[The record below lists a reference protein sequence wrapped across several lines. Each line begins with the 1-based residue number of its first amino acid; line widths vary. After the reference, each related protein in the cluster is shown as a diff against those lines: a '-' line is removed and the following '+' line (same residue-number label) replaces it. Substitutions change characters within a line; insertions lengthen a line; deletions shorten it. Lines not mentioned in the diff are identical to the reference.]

1 MPDPGL
7 VEVFQMKYDYHNA
20 RCCSRPR
27 RWAQSDASC
36 PGGRWSAGAV
46 KDAFQRD
53 SLRDFTEPFRRAV
66 TQAQEL
72 LNAGGD
78 PQLADFVLDKA
89 YFEEMHA
96 AAEAAGSAFL
106 QGYVRLL
113 TDATNLRS
121 AVRSARMG
129 KGKRFSPSGAPPTA
143 AAWMRVPWPAAR
155 RPVRR
160 IPGGSARRGRRSG
173 GFPFR
178 GRQRGID
185 RFERACDDA
194 VMAYPDPR
202 PPHPVWEA
210 GGGGLLVRQ
219 ENEFTAIRTILS
231 GRMAGL
237 DTGHHPGRL
246 REAYV

>member
-1 MPDPGL
+1 
-7 VEVFQMKYDYHNA
+7 MKYDYHNA
-20 RCCSRPR
+20 KVLLK
-27 RWAQSDASC
+27 AQAVGAEADRLLSE
-36 PGGRWSAGAV
+36 GGRWSAGAV

-78 PQLADFVLDKA
+78 PQLADFVLDRA

-96 AAEAAGSAFL
+96 AAEATGSAFL

-129 KGKRFSPSGAPPTA
+129 KGSDFLHQVLLSGGSVDARTLASRKGGDLSAAFRAGALAEA
-143 AAWMRVPWPAAR
+143 AALGDSLSAA
-155 RPVRR
+155 
-160 IPGGSARRGRRSG
+160 GSGELTA
-173 GFPFR
+173 
-178 GRQRGID
+178 
-185 RFERACDDA
+185 FERACDDA
-194 VMAYPDPR
+194 VMAYLTRARRIPFGEQAVVGYLYAR
-202 PPHPVWEA
+202 
-210 GGGGLLVRQ
+210 

-237 DTGHHPGRL
+237 DADTIRERL